1 MRTLLPILETELAQD
16 HTNLLA
22 VSKIPEGDDMKLLK
36 GLLLIVIIGAVAG
49 FVMSLIAPQ
58 MELTPAPL
66 DDDDAE
72 F

>member
-1 MRTLLPILETELAQD
+1 
-16 HTNLLA
+16 
-22 VSKIPEGDDMKLLK
+22 MKLLK
-36 GLLLIVIIGAVAG
+36 GLLFLVLIGVVAG

-58 MELTPAPL
+58 MQLSPAPL

>member
-1 MRTLLPILETELAQD
+1 
-16 HTNLLA
+16 
-22 VSKIPEGDDMKLLK
+22 MKLLK

>member
-1 MRTLLPILETELAQD
+1 
-16 HTNLLA
+16 
-22 VSKIPEGDDMKLLK
+22 MKLLK

-66 DDDDAE
+66 DDDDSE